1 MTDEIV
7 HYDGA
12 RSSVLATLPRML
24 PAALTHGAL
33 ISAVAAAAETT
44 ARAAAAARYA
54 VVKVRR
60 ENEIAIQFLDEERRV
75 LREDIIPVMA
85 IVAAHDKGRR
95 AVRSYGLDADLLED
109 ALADMERKRQ
119 QRRDRL

>member
-7 HYDGA
+7 PYNGA
-12 RSSVLATLPRML
+12 RNRVLATLPRVL

-33 ISAVAAAAETT
+33 ISAVAAAAEAT

-60 ENEIAIQFLDEERRV
+60 ENEIAIQLLDEERRV
-75 LREDIIPVMA
+75 LREDVVPVMA
-85 IVAAHDKGRR
+85 IVAAHQAGRQALR
-95 AVRSYGLDADLLED
+95 GAGLDADLLED
-109 ALADMERKRQ
+109 ALADLDRKRR